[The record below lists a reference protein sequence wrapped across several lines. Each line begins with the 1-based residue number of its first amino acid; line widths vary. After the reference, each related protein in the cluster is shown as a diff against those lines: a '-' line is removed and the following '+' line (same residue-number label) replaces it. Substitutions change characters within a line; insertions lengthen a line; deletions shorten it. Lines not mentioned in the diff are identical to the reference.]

1 MMLYQEKKVKV
12 IIMSDFKQKDRM
24 RDHLS
29 FTNLKSLQNDYIMEI
44 YGMQI
49 ILEIKGKIRYTKR
62 EKRKQ
67 DRNLQEDFYEQKF
80 KDNSDCVFVCG
91 CCSIHRLF
99 GSHFNAGAPAGAKC
113 QRGAAFCDQ
122 HRQ

>member
-1 MMLYQEKKVKV
+1 MMLYQEKKVKG

-29 FTNLKSLQNDYIMEI
+29 FTILKSLQNDYIMEI

-67 DRNLQEDFYEQKF
+67 DRNLQEDFYEQK
-80 KDNSDCVFVCG
+80 
-91 CCSIHRLF
+91 
-99 GSHFNAGAPAGAKC
+99 
-113 QRGAAFCDQ
+113 
-122 HRQ
+122 

>member
-1 MMLYQEKKVKV
+1 MMLYQEKEVKV

-29 FTNLKSLQNDYIMEI
+29 FTILKSLQNDYIMEI

-80 KDNSDCVFVCG
+80 KDNIKRIPNIFFYVEKIRDFF
-91 CCSIHRLF
+91 I
-99 GSHFNAGAPAGAKC
+99 
-113 QRGAAFCDQ
+113 FC
-122 HRQ
+122 